1 MMILFDRI
9 YSKILSPP
17 HAGRAALRGL
27 LRLTALLALFTF
39 SAQGGQ
45 GARAEAEPFSAEQ
58 CEPLLEAPAAGA
70 DIPYARG
77 LLWRISKDG
86 KASYLFG
93 TMHVADPE
101 VTALPAP
108 VAEAFDQSEQFVM
121 EALPAPEQLLQMYG
135 MMFFAGGDQLSD
147 HVAAPIF
154 ERATAILS
162 AYQLPPE
169 AVARMK
175 PWAAFLTMS
184 YPPEQARNA
193 NEALDL
199 VLLARAKQ
207 NGAEVAGL
215 ESLTEQAE
223 LFDQFTLPEQ
233 VRLLTD
239 TVCHYELGQREF
251 AGLKASYLKQDL
263 GALYRYSQ
271 RYTAAGEPLYK
282 RLMQALLV
290 DRNSRMAERMRPM
303 LEQGGAFIAIGALH
317 LTGEEGVLA
326 LLEKQGYQ
334 LQAVP

>member
-9 YSKILSPP
+9 YSKLLFPP
-17 HAGRAALRGL
+17 QAGRAALRGL
-27 LRLTALLALFTF
+27 LCLTVLLALFAF
-39 SAQGGQ
+39 SAQ
-45 GARAEAEPFSAEQ
+45 GARAEAEPFSAKQ
-58 CEPLLEAPAAGA
+58 CEPLLEAPPASA
-70 DIPYARG
+70 DIPYAKG
-77 LLWRISKDG
+77 LLWRISKG
-86 KASYLFG
+86 GRVSHLFG
-93 TMHVADPE
+93 TMHVSDPE

-108 VAEAFDQSEQFVM
+108 VAEAFDKSEQFVM
-121 EALPAPEQLLQMYG
+121 EALPEPEQLLQMYG
-135 MMFFAGGDQLSD
+135 MMFFADGEQLSD

-184 YPPEQARNA
+184 YPPEQAR
-193 NEALDL
+193 
-199 VLLARAKQ
+199 R
-207 NGAEVAGL
+207 
-215 ESLTEQAE
+215 

-251 AGLKASYLKQDL
+251 AGLKAFYLKQDL

-271 RYTAAGEPLYK
+271 RYTAAGEPIYK

-290 DRNSRMAERMRPM
+290 DRNSRMAARMRPM

-317 LTGEEGVLA
+317 LTGADGVLA

>member
-9 YSKILSPP
+9 YSKILPPP
-17 HAGRAALRGL
+17 HAGRAALR
-27 LRLTALLALFTF
+27 LTALLALFAF

-121 EALPAPEQLLQMYG
+121 EALPVPEQLLQMYG
-135 MMFFAGGDQLSD
+135 MMFFADGDQLSD

-239 TVCHYELGQREF
+239 TVCHYELARREF

>member
-17 HAGRAALRGL
+17 HAGHAA

-70 DIPYARG
+70 AIPYAKG

>member
-17 HAGRAALRGL
+17 QADRAALRGL
-27 LRLTALLALFTF
+27 LCLTVLLALFAF
-39 SAQGGQ
+39 SAQGT
-45 GARAEAEPFSAEQ
+45 RAEAEPFSAKQ
-58 CEPLLEAPAAGA
+58 CEPLLEAPPASA
-70 DIPYARG
+70 DIPYAKG
-77 LLWRISKDG
+77 LLWRISKG
-86 KASYLFG
+86 GRVSHLFG
-93 TMHVADPE
+93 TMHVSDPE

-108 VAEAFDQSEQFVM
+108 VAEAFDKSAQFVM
-121 EALPAPEQLLQMYG
+121 EALPEPEQLLQMYG
-135 MMFFAGGDQLSD
+135 MMFFADGDQLSN

-184 YPPEQARNA
+184 YPPEQARNVDQ
-193 NEALDL
+193 ALDL

-215 ESLTEQAE
+215 ESLTEQAD

-239 TVCHYELGQREF
+239 TVCHYEFAQREF
-251 AGLKASYLKQDL
+251 AGLKAFYLKQDL

-271 RYTAAGEPLYK
+271 RYTAAGESLYK

-317 LTGEEGVLA
+317 LAGEAGVLA

>member
-9 YSKILSPP
+9 YSKILFPP

-27 LRLTALLALFTF
+27 LCLTVLLALFAL
-39 SAQGGQ
+39 SAQ
-45 GARAEAEPFSAEQ
+45 GARAETEPFSAAQ
-58 CEPLLEAPAAGA
+58 CEPLLEAPARGA
-70 DIPYARG
+70 AIPYARG
-77 LLWRISKDG
+77 LLWRISKG
-86 KASYLFG
+86 GRVSHLFG
-93 TMHVADPE
+93 TMHVSDPE

-108 VAEAFDQSEQFVM
+108 VAEAFDKSEQFVM
-121 EALPAPEQLLQMYG
+121 EALPEPEQLLQMYG
-135 MMFFAGGDQLSD
+135 MMFFADGEQLSD

-184 YPPEQARNA
+184 YPPEQARRA

-215 ESLTEQAE
+215 ESLTEQAD

-251 AGLKASYLKQDL
+251 ASLKAFYLKQDL
-263 GALYRYSQ
+263 GALYRHSQ

-290 DRNSRMAERMRPM
+290 DRNSRMAACWPCWKNRATNCKPC
-303 LEQGGAFIAIGALH
+303 LKSG
-317 LTGEEGVLA
+317 
-326 LLEKQGYQ
+326 
-334 LQAVP
+334 

>member
-1 MMILFDRI
+1 MILFDSI
-9 YSKILSPP
+9 DLKTPLLPET
-17 HAGRAALRGL
+17 ARAAARGF
-27 LRLTALLALFTF
+27 LRLTVLLALFAV
-39 SAQGGQ
+39 SAQ
-45 GARAEAEPFSAEQ
+45 GARAEAEPFSAKQ
-58 CEPLLEAPAAGA
+58 CEPLLEAPPASAA
-70 DIPYARG
+70 IPYARG
-77 LLWRISKDG
+77 LLWRISKG
-86 KASYLFG
+86 GRVSHLFG
-93 TMHVADPE
+93 TMHVSDPE

-108 VAEAFDQSEQFVM
+108 VAEAFDKSEQFVM
-121 EALPAPEQLLQMYG
+121 EALPEPEQLLQMYG
-135 MMFFAGGDQLSD
+135 MMFFADGDQLSD

-184 YPPEQARNA
+184 YPPEQARSA

-215 ESLTEQAE
+215 ESLTEQAD

-251 AGLKASYLKQDL
+251 AGLKAFYLRQDL

-271 RYTAAGEPLYK
+271 RYTASGEPIYK

-317 LTGEEGVLA
+317 LAGEEGVLA

>member
-17 HAGRAALRGL
+17 HAGRAALC
-27 LRLTALLALFTF
+27 LTVLLALFAF
-39 SAQGGQ
+39 SAQ

-58 CEPLLEAPAAGA
+58 CEPLLEAPPASAA
-70 DIPYARG
+70 IPYAKG
-77 LLWRISKDG
+77 LLWRISKG
-86 KASYLFG
+86 GRVSHLFG
-93 TMHVADPE
+93 TMHVSDPE

-121 EALPAPEQLLQMYG
+121 EALPEPEQLLQMYG
-135 MMFFAGGDQLSD
+135 MMFFAGGDQLSN

-184 YPPEQARNA
+184 YPAEQAGNVDQ
-193 NEALDL
+193 ALDL

-215 ESLTEQAE
+215 ESLTEQAN

-251 AGLKASYLKQDL
+251 AGLKAFYLKQDL

-271 RYTAAGEPLYK
+271 RYTAQGESIYK

-317 LTGEEGVLA
+317 LAGEQGVLA

>member
-1 MMILFDRI
+1 MMILFDWI
-9 YSKILSPP
+9 YSKILCPP
-17 HAGRAALRGL
+17 QAGRAALREL
-27 LRLTALLALFTF
+27 LCLTVLLALFAF
-39 SAQGGQ
+39 SAQ
-45 GARAEAEPFSAEQ
+45 GARAEAEPFSAKQ
-58 CEPLLEAPAAGA
+58 CEPLLEAPPAGA
-70 DIPYARG
+70 EIPYAKG
-77 LLWRISKDG
+77 LLWRISKG
-86 KASYLFG
+86 GRVSHLFG

-108 VAEAFDQSEQFVM
+108 VAEAFDKSEQFVM
-121 EALPAPEQLLQMYG
+121 EALPEPEQLLQMYG
-135 MMFFAGGDQLSD
+135 MMFFANGDQLSN

-184 YPPEQARNA
+184 YPPEQVRAA

-207 NGAEVAGL
+207 NGVEVAGL
-215 ESLTEQAE
+215 ESLTEQAD
-223 LFDQFTLPEQ
+223 LFNQFTLPEQ

-251 AGLKASYLKQDL
+251 AGLKALYLKQDL
-263 GALYRYSQ
+263 GALYRHSQ

-290 DRNSRMAERMRPM
+290 DRNNRMAERMRPM